1 MKTHSYPAWFYGP
14 NGQSE
19 IFQHD
24 GEVPAGWQD
33 HPSKVITPEK
43 TGSKPL
49 PPKVDKVPAEK
60 RGAAP
65 VDAKNDATGQA
76 TGGKATDNATGDQS
90 NTLDADGWPWTP
102 SFTRRRRPRRASR
115 PVAHEGR
122 GIPAGAEGRLSEAR
136 ARPVRKKERRRHD
149 ASIIDYRASVA

>member
-14 NGQSE
+14 NGQSR

-24 GEVPAGWQD
+24 SEVPAGWQD

-43 TGSKPL
+43 TGSKPM
-49 PPKVDKVPAEK
+49 PAQTDKVPAEK

-90 NTLDADGWPWTP
+90 NTLDADGWPWTAELHAP
-102 SFTRRRRPRRASR
+102 TQTKTKAGLWRMKVGASR
-115 PVAHEGR
+115 PAPKEGF
-122 GIPAGAEGRLSEAR
+122 PK
-136 ARPVRKKERRRHD
+136 PVLD
-149 ASIIDYRASVA
+149 L